1 MDKRNIINALFILSF
16 PVYGIGT
23 YISASVSPSAG
34 YIVSMALHVLIL
46 VFYTIDLIY
55 RREIRF
61 RLNWWYVAMLIY
73 IATTAGS
80 LFVGYFKGLPES
92 NLGMITV
99 RSFLLLLPFH
109 SFIAFTL
116 YNEQHAEEIPLVLIK
131 ALSALMF
138 INLFGYFAMGLA
150 NAQHSIEGRLNMP
163 FLDGF
168 YSGASILAVMNL
180 LIAYRV
186 RSNRDKPIE
195 SMLLSFYFI
204 FNLSLLYMINS
215 RLAMMI
221 FLVIFVMLLV
231 RIIAMR
237 GMYLMSLFFIPI
249 LLSSAYLLY
258 QLVLLPGMSDIMQR
272 VDVEDV
278 TTFNGRAFL
287 WKDGLDWLMGG
298 REGLILG
305 NGYKG
310 HYFLDMITDVAELW
324 NTDEVFHLHMHS
336 SSLEILI
343 CQGLISY
350 SIFCILWFKV
360 YSFFRKKYKE
370 KNLEGAFLGP
380 VLYLLFILQVD
391 TFVYMDGLGFVLFS
405 LLVSRVSINE
415 QVKPKEHKH
424 YFTETETETEIDYV
438 MHRHTGSQ
446 PASIHQGV
454 S

>member
-1 MDKRNIINALFILSF
+1 MDKRSVINGLFILSF
-16 PVYGIGT
+16 PIYGIGT

-34 YIVSMALHVLIL
+34 YIVSMVLHIMIL

-55 RREIRF
+55 RNKITY
-61 RLNWWYVAMLIY
+61 RLNWWYVAMLFY
-73 IATTAGS
+73 IVTTAGS

-99 RSFLLLLPFH
+99 RTFLLLIPFH

-116 YNEQHAEEIPLVLIK
+116 YNEHHADEIPMILIK
-131 ALSALMF
+131 GLSALLF
-138 INLFGYFAMGLA
+138 VNLVGYFGLGLA
-150 NAQHSIEGRLNMP
+150 NAQHSIDGRLNMP

-168 YSGASILAVMNL
+168 YSGASILAILNL

-186 RSNRDKPIE
+186 RSNRDKPLE
-195 SMLLSFYFI
+195 SMGLTFFFI
-204 FNLSLLYMINS
+204 LNLGLLYMINS

-221 FLVIFVMLLV
+221 FLVIFVMFVV

-237 GMYLMSLFFIPI
+237 GMYLASLFFIPI

-258 QLVLLPGMSDIMQR
+258 QLVLLPGMADIMQR

-287 WKDGLDWLMGG
+287 WKDGLEWLAGS

-310 HYFLDMITDVAELW
+310 HYFLDLITDVAELW

-343 CQGLISY
+343 CQGLVSFVV
-350 SIFCILWFKV
+350 FCMIWFRV
-360 YSFFRKKYKE
+360 YNFYRVKYKAGSM
-370 KNLEGAFLGP
+370 EGALLGP

-391 TFVYMDGLGFVLFS
+391 TFVYMDGLGFVLFA
-405 LLVSRVSINE
+405 LLASRVSISEPAKN
-415 QVKPKEHKH
+415 
-424 YFTETETETEIDYV
+424 TSGIEIRRDIKVQFIPPVYESEGYAV
-438 MHRHTGSQ
+438 HSNTRT
-446 PASIHQGV
+446 
-454 S
+454 